1 VTTALREAPHHN
13 NLACLKQHNCRRPEC
28 LARWRTYMNNRH
40 RQMAYGRWQPY
51 IDAEPARQH
60 VHVLR
65 TFNIGVPRVQQLS
78 GVSGGAMSKLLY
90 GANGRPPS
98 RRVRT
103 FTADRITAVKPSL
116 DLVLPTAL
124 VDGTGTRRRLRA
136 LVAVGWP
143 QLELGRRLGMDKK
156 SINEQVNAVKPT
168 AYGSTVRN
176 VRALYDELWDVDPA
190 TQGVADRWIREAK
203 ARAAFRRWAPPAA
216 WDDDYI
222 DSPAA
227 IPDLGE
233 TVGAYQALSENAQW
247 LTEEQGYT
255 REQAAHRLGITSRHL
270 ERALAWAREEAATR

>member
-1 VTTALREAPHHN
+1 MTELLREAPHHR
-13 NLACLKQHNCRRPEC
+13 NLTCVKEYNCRRPEC
-28 LARWRTYMNNRH
+28 HARWRAYMNNRS
-40 RQMAYGRWQPY
+40 RQIAYGRWQPY
-51 IDAEPARQH
+51 IDAEPVRQH
-60 VHVLR
+60 IYMLR
-65 TFNIGVPRVQQLS
+65 TFNLGTPRVRELA

-103 FTADRITAVKPSL
+103 LTADRITTVKPSL

-143 QLELGRRLGMDKK
+143 QLELGRHLGMDKK
-156 SINEQVNAVKPT
+156 SINEQVNAVNPT

-190 TQGVADRWIREAK
+190 TRGVEARWIREAK
-203 ARAAFRRWAPPAA
+203 ARAALRRWAPPAA

-227 IPDLGE
+227 MPDLGE
-233 TVGAYQALSENAQW
+233 TVGAYQALSENALW
-247 LTEEQGYT
+247 LIEEQGYA

-270 ERALAWAREEAATR
+270 DRALAWAREEAAA